1 MRLIPN
7 DTVLQNSL
15 LRSVE
20 TGLLGL
26 DQPAAA
32 GSSGETLQQLVVS
45 VRSVPMGGRRSP
57 QALAPIVER
66 IPAKVLVHAEPADAA
81 AIAGRRRGRPAA
93 EDRIVTAAAAA
104 AFDSTAAHQRRNR
117 WHRFARSQGGKVAP
131 TDPVPP
137 LEQIARVIVAIVVV
151 EGVPKSIHNAIAK
164 ERWRRRRWIRIP
176 GVHRPIAEPTFGKE
190 QSRTLLGPVAGAT
203 APIALLRI
211 AHAGLRPNAT
221 R

>member
-1 MRLIPN
+1 MRLIPD
-7 DTVLQNSL
+7 DTVLQNSV

-20 TGLLGL
+20 TGPLGL
-26 DQPAAA
+26 EQPAAA

-57 QALAPIVER
+57 QSLAPIVER

-81 AIAGRRRGRPAA
+81 AVATGRRGRPAA
-93 EDRIVTAAAAA
+93 EDRIVAAAAA
-104 AFDSTAAHQRRNR
+104 AALDATAAHQRRNR

-131 TDPVPP
+131 ADAVPP
-137 LEQIARVIVAIVVV
+137 LEQIARIIIAVIVVK
-151 EGVPKSIHNAIAK
+151 GVPKSIHNAIAK

-176 GVHRPIAEPTFGKE
+176 GVHRSIAEPTFGKE
-190 QSRTLLGPVAGAT
+190 QPRTLLGPVAGAT